1 MPNKKHVNQTG
12 LPMGR
17 GDELLGHSWIKKFP
31 THPVL
36 NLVHVVLLSYQLMI
50 TMMFCQRTFNL
61 EIDRTV
67 RVKKHIFLKNICSEN
82 LDISL
87 VSKIH

>member
-1 MPNKKHVNQTG
+1 MLMPNKKHVNQTG

-36 NLVHVVLLSYQLMI
+36 NLVQCSISKLLTNDYYDVLSKY
-50 TMMFCQRTFNL
+50 FNL

-67 RVKKHIFLKNICSEN
+67 RVKRKGARSMMKKVIK
-82 LDISL
+82 
-87 VSKIH
+87 